1 MPLTRTMLE
10 GFRNGRFVRVAIIAS
25 ARVFPIPGKR
35 VSASASATLMSIH
48 ASAFS
53 CACPMDSSSRFGRF
67 GAIAMATMRFSLAEF
82 ADWRLGLGL
91 GFSTASAVSSRSTMA
106 LARSSC
112 ACRRTRRLDASKNTL
127 VGARLSPV
135 SFASVDRTNTTIH
148 RALCRLNST
157 RKPQCPMQCKMPFH
171 TEATSS
177 PSLPPSFE
185 SSKCSAAH
193 RPHSNNGEKKKM

>member
-10 GFRNGRFVRVAIIAS
+10 GFRNGRLVRVAIIAS

-82 ADWRLGLGL
+82 ADCRLDLGL
-91 GFSTASAVSSRSTMA
+91 GFATASAISSRSTMA

-112 ACRRTRRLDASKNTL
+112 SMCQDPVPSYPSPRCVQKHAC
-127 VGARLSPV
+127 G
-135 SFASVDRTNTTIH
+135 
-148 RALCRLNST
+148 
-157 RKPQCPMQCKMPFH
+157 
-171 TEATSS
+171 
-177 PSLPPSFE
+177 
-185 SSKCSAAH
+185 SAAVAGIFCIGRSH
-193 RPHSNNGEKKKM
+193 KHDDS